1 MYIYICICIYICVY
15 MYMCDVYTASVL
27 PLLLQSKFSKVG
39 SEKNDSLG
47 ILKDFFH
54 AEYLPGWL
62 AMFLI
67 KKKDFQR

>member
-1 MYIYICICIYICVY
+1 MYIYVYIYICMYIYICICIYICVY

-47 ILKDFFH
+47 ILKDF
-54 AEYLPGWL
+54 LPC
-62 AMFLI
+62 
-67 KKKDFQR
+67 

>member
-1 MYIYICICIYICVY
+1 MYVYIYICICIYICVY

-47 ILKDFFH
+47 ILKDF
-54 AEYLPGWL
+54 LPC
-62 AMFLI
+62 
-67 KKKDFQR
+67 